1 MGYVSHED
9 LIEQAI
15 HAAMGEP
22 CRITGMPQYEGYW
35 YEYILHAEKSGTFE
49 DVLIDDKL
57 HDNLIERDIWVKPG
71 DSVHTF
77 TGANETIGTLI
88 FKFSDEEQMQDAVRN
103 SMNWIRVKTR

>member
-1 MGYVSHED
+1 
-9 LIEQAI
+9 
-15 HAAMGEP
+15 
-22 CRITGMPQYEGYW
+22 MPQYEGYW

-57 HDNLIERDIWVKPG
+57 HDNHIERDIWVKPG